1 MLRNDERGSA
11 RGAVIAGLAV
21 LVAAATGLAAAPLP
35 EPTEVESVQ
44 GSGGEPIVLDASEVK
59 RLGVQTTPVR
69 EENVTRQMTVVAEI
83 EDEPVAKPAAMSD
96 SSSISAPTTT
106 SEPSPSVKDSQ
117 SSDASPIRVRVL
129 VDNNPD
135 DDADDD
141 AGQYDDEDDAEIV
154 APFDVD
160 EAEPLRAK
168 RVEMPPG
175 AETEPNTLYFKIRSG
190 TERGLAPGQRVG
202 VKFAAPGS
210 DTPKKIVP
218 YSAVIYGASGD
229 AWVYTSPEPAVFV
242 RRQVTIEDIDD
253 GTAVLSD
260 GPPVGTQVVTVGA
273 AELYGVELH
282 AKH

>member
-1 MLRNDERGSA
+1 MLRNNERGSA
-11 RGAVIAGLAV
+11 AGPVIAALAV
-21 LVAAATGLAAAPLP
+21 LVVAATGLAAAPRA
-35 EPTEVESVQ
+35 EPTKVENVQ

-59 RLGVQTTPVR
+59 RLGIRTAPVR
-69 EENVTRQMTVVAEI
+69 EENVGRQMTVVAEI
-83 EDEPVAKPAAMSD
+83 EDEPVAKPAATM
-96 SSSISAPTTT
+96 

-129 VDNNPD
+129 VDQNPD

-141 AGQYDDEDDAEIV
+141 VGQYDDEDDAEIV

-175 AETEPNTLYFKIRSG
+175 AETDPNTLYFKIRSG

-210 DTPKKIVP
+210 DTPKKVVP

-273 AELYGVELH
+273 AELYGAELH

>member
-1 MLRNDERGSA
+1 MRPVLRNDERGSA

-21 LVAAATGLAAAPLP
+21 LVAAATGLAAAPLSD
-35 EPTEVESVQ
+35 PTKGESVQ

-59 RLGVQTTPVR
+59 RLGIQTAPVR
-69 EENVTRQMTVVAEI
+69 EENIGRRMTVVAEI
-83 EDEPVAKPAAMSD
+83 EDEPVAKPA
-96 SSSISAPTTT
+96 TTM

-117 SSDASPIRVRVL
+117 SSDASPVRVQVL
-129 VDNNPD
+129 LDNNPD

-141 AGQYDDEDDAEIV
+141 NGQYDDEDDAEIV

-160 EAEPLRAK
+160 EPEPLRAK
-168 RVEMPPG
+168 RVETPLG
-175 AETEPNTLYFKIRSG
+175 AEIDPNTLTFKIRSG
-190 TERGLAPGQRVG
+190 MQRGLAPGQRVG

-210 DTPKKIVP
+210 ETPKKVVP

-273 AELYGVELH
+273 AELYGAELH